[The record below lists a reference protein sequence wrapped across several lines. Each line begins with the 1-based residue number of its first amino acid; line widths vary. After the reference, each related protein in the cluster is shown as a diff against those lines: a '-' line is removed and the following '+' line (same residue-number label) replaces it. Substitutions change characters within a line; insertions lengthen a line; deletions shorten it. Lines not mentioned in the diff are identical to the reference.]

1 MSAYWAKQKEL
12 MDDQHENNK
21 FNAKV
26 NELQKKE
33 NHGESTHMRKQKQR
47 AQEKQSEIQTGVWS
61 LGRRKQKVSTR
72 YTITNGGSPV
82 HIVDY

>member
-1 MSAYWAKQKEL
+1 

-33 NHGESTHMRKQKQR
+33 NHRESTHMRKQKQR

-61 LGRRKQKVSTR
+61 LGGRKRKVSTR
-72 YTITNGGSPV
+72 YTITNAGSPV